1 MTYNGGLV
9 ANTHQLLWHKSD
21 RVSWLKLISKFNDH
35 TEVNSHM
42 ETSEPRCTGY
52 MWLCTKRS
60 SFIYYHVHVAFGAW
74 LTGLNKSSLTFSI
87 YTDTSPDPRV
97 GQPFETAILVK
108 SLHQV
113 LLHTISPVKCFSV
126 NFRILHFSLITILIF
141 VQQKTFCSYT
151 ATAKHFHHSYIQ

>member
-1 MTYNGGLV
+1 MHWLYV
-9 ANTHQLLWHKSD
+9 IVHKP
-21 RVSWLKLISKFNDH
+21 II
-35 TEVNSHM
+35 
-42 ETSEPRCTGY
+42 
-52 MWLCTKRS
+52 
-60 SFIYYHVHVAFGAW
+60 IYYHVHVEFEAS
-74 LTGLNKSSLTFSI
+74 LIGLNKSSLTFSI
-87 YTDTSPDPRV
+87 YTETSPDPRV